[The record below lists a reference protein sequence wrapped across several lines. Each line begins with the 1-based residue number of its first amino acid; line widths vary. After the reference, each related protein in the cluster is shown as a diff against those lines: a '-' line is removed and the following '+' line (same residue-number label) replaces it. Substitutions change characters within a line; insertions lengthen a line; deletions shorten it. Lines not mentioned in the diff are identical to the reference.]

1 MANFEPA
8 YKITRAHEGGY
19 ANLAADKGGE
29 TWRGVARKSN
39 PTWPGW
45 KIVDAIKA
53 TKPTCL
59 NVALAGSKELDALVL
74 ALFRKGYWDCL
85 SLDSLHCQQTASQ
98 LFDVSV
104 NCGAGTAGRFLQQ
117 ALNVFHKPALV
128 VDGKVGRL
136 TIAAANQYPSQK
148 IYDEINKLRRAYF
161 LSIIDQDATQGIFKD
176 GWLSRIKPFQP
187 DNVSN
192 MA

>member
-19 ANLAADKGGE
+19 ANLSIDNGGE
-29 TWRGVARKSN
+29 TWRGVARKAN

-53 TKPTCL
+53 ANPADL
-59 NVALAGSKELDALVL
+59 NAALAGHKELDALVL
-74 ALFRKGYWDCL
+74 ALFRNGYWDCL
-85 SLDSLHCQQTASQ
+85 SLDALHCQQTANQ

-104 NCGAGTAGRFLQQ
+104 NCGSGTAAKMSQK
-117 ALNVFHKPALV
+117 ALNVFHQPALA

-136 TIAAANQYPSQK
+136 TIGTAN
-148 IYDEINKLRRAYF
+148 
-161 LSIIDQDATQGIFKD
+161 
-176 GWLSRIKPFQP
+176 
-187 DNVSN
+187 
-192 MA
+192 

>member
-19 ANLAADKGGE
+19 ANSPTDKGGE
-29 TWRGVARKSN
+29 TWRGVARKAN
-39 PTWPGW
+39 AAWPGW

-53 TKPTCL
+53 TNPASL
-59 NVALAGSKELDALVL
+59 DVALAGNKELDALVL

-85 SLDSLHCQQTASQ
+85 SLDALRCQQTANQ
-98 LFDVSV
+98 LFDVSI
-104 NCGAGTAGRFLQQ
+104 NCGSGTAARFLQQ

-148 IYDEINKLRRAYF
+148 IYDEINKLRAAHYAA
-161 LSIIDQDATQGIFKD
+161 IIARDATQHVYEK

-187 DNVSN
+187 DNTSN